1 MDALLRF
8 CQSGIGGLILV
19 ALAGFLVFLFQWMLL
34 TTLLRRLI
42 RFVKDA
48 WGMPDAE

>member
-8 CQSGIGGLILV
+8 CQSATGGLILV
-19 ALAGFLVFLFQWMLL
+19 VLATALLALL
-34 TTLLRRLI
+34 EVMFFSTLLRWLI

-48 WGMPDAE
+48 WG